1 MSNRLNFAPQHSF
14 EATSSWCNWLL
25 QIVPKVDLESFEVG
39 ATSRLLD
46 CKVIYDFESFKVDR
60 IETSF
65 NNTFITGNYY
75 YTSVWLKVEYKV
87 LIFSKGVWIFLM
99 ILKKKVQSLI
109 FTLIW

>member
-1 MSNRLNFAPQHSF
+1 MQLRVDVTTVTNRSKSRPRVVRS
-14 EATSSWCNWLL
+14 C
-25 QIVPKVDLESFEVG
+25 G

-46 CKVIYDFESFKVDR
+46 CKIIYDFESFKVDR

-65 NNTFITGNYY
+65 NNTFIIGNYY

-99 ILKKKVQSLI
+99 ILKKKSSL
-109 FTLIW
+109 